1 MRQADTGSRAAG
13 RKGAMDRDT
22 FAALCEQHRDRLWRI
37 VSSVARDA
45 DAEEI
50 AQEAVVRAYCARHTF
65 RSDAPFGAWL
75 CKIAV
80 NVAHDYRKSAWR
92 RLVTLS
98 TGRPTACEEH
108 GCALD
113 GDRVLLQREI
123 RAAVAELPAR
133 LRTPL
138 WLHFFEGYSVAEI
151 ARLEGAPE
159 STMRS
164 RIQNGLRRLRGSL
177 RHKLG
182 EDWHAMEGGTT
193 EVKRCAL

>member
-1 MRQADTGSRAAG
+1 MRQADTEPRAAG
-13 RKGAMDRDT
+13 RKSALDRET
-22 FAALCEQHRDRLWRI
+22 FAALCEQHRDRLWSI
-37 VSSVARDA
+37 VNSVARDA
-45 DAEEI
+45 DAEEL

-92 RLVTLS
+92 RRVTLS
-98 TGRPTACEEH
+98 SARPAACEEH
-108 GCALD
+108 GCGPD
-113 GDRVLLQREI
+113 GDRALLQREI

-133 LRTPL
+133 LRIPL
-138 WLHFFEGYSVAEI
+138 WLHFFEGYTVAEI

-164 RIQNGLRRLRGSL
+164 RIRNGLSKLRGSL

-182 EDWHAMEGGTT
+182 EDWHAMEVGTT
-193 EVKRCAL
+193 EAKGCAL